1 MPNIDD
7 DNQNSNTKSDPSN
20 PANNSNS
27 SSDNNA
33 NAPAQPAAPANAFNT
48 PDFDASEITRKLDG
62 IIETQSLLSQAISQ
76 LISNRSS
83 SSTPPSAASSTR
95 PGGAPD
101 TPNQQPAKT
110 IDQLDL

>member
-7 DNQNSNTKSDPSN
+7 DNKNSNAKSDPSN
-20 PANNSNS
+20 PADSSNNAP
-27 SSDNNA
+27 DNNA

-48 PDFDASEITRKLDG
+48 PDFDTSEITRKLDG

-76 LISNRSS
+76 LISNKAS

-95 PGGAPD
+95 PTGTPD
-101 TPNQQPAKT
+101 NDTSNPPKT
-110 IDQLDL
+110 IDQLNL